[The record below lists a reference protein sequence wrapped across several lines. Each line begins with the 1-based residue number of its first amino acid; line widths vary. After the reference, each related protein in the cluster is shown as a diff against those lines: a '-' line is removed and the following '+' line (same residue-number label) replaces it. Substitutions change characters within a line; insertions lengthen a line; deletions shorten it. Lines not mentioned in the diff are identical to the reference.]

1 MGTSMDR
8 TTPSMTLCPKW
19 IFEYDRFFNMF
30 KAAIGSWV
38 FIPNQNINGG
48 ITWWLKAKSFNN
60 DCLFYPCPPETRVP
74 LRARYLFICT
84 IDSKIKF
91 TVFHTCALICIPL
104 ILIWEHKLDINKQL
118 GHFEQFGD
126 IMEARCLYSFTK
138 FHLFLH
144 QLLPCPFYKCPL
156 IFTSVQY
163 AQIEE
168 RIQ

>member
-1 MGTSMDR
+1 MQEEVKVESLSLTRTFLVASRDDWWPKVSIMIACFIHVLPSTFRSKTS
-8 TTPSMTLCPKW
+8 
-19 IFEYDRFFNMF
+19 
-30 KAAIGSWV
+30 
-38 FIPNQNINGG
+38 
-48 ITWWLKAKSFNN
+48 
-60 DCLFYPCPPETRVP
+60 
-74 LRARYLFICT
+74 CT

-91 TVFHTCALICIPL
+91 AVFHTCALICIPL